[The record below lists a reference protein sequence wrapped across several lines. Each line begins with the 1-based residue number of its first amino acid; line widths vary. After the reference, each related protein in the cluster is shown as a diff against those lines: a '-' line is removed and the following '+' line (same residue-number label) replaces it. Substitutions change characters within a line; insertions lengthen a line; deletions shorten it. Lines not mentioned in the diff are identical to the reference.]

1 MLKDRCEVFKA
12 INFKDP
18 QEKIDSIFD
27 NFYKEFSELCDE
39 VIGKDSSNEIE
50 MILKNGEISFE
61 IK

>member
-1 MLKDRCEVFKA
+1 MLKDRCEVFRA

-27 NFYKEFSELCDE
+27 NFYKEFGELCDE
-39 VIGKDSSNEIE
+39 LIGKESPNEID
-50 MILKNGEISFE
+50 MVLKNGDINFE